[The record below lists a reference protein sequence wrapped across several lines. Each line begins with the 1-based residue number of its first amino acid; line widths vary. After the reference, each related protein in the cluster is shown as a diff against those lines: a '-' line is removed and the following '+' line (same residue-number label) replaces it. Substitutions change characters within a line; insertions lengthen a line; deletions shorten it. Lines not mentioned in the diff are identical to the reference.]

1 MNGLVVGKTPK
12 DPREHMRTYFGHIQI
27 MSPGNNISATI
38 EAILVNDVRVGWRR
52 APPRVIEGIEVS
64 MKSPREALF
73 SIAPGLEFTI
83 LRHIV
88 NKPNP
93 VKVDF
98 LGFYIK
104 DGSSLSEKTHG
115 LIG

>member
-1 MNGLVVGKTPK
+1 
-12 DPREHMRTYFGHIQI
+12 MRTYFGHLQI
-27 MSPGNNISATI
+27 MSPGNNISATV
-38 EAILVNDVRVGWRR
+38 EAILVNDVRIDWRR
-52 APPRVIEGIEVS
+52 APPRVIEGIEVN
-64 MKSPREALF
+64 MKSQREALF
-73 SIAPGLEFTI
+73 SIAPGLEFTV

-98 LGFYIK
+98 LGFYVK

-115 LIG
+115 LIGKLTSSMCACYSE